1 MLHPLNVCKI
11 LAPVDLTAPK
21 VAAGK
26 KNSVRGNLDKLVTA
40 LANLS
45 SERSTSSSKSKT
57 LLLNDPTSPSAL
69 ERFLSFIS
77 SFVVTSKSCSV
88 QLSN

>member
-26 KNSVRGNLDKLVTA
+26 NLFDNISQIDEMSAVIV
-40 LANLS
+40 LAWEGLHG
-45 SERSTSSSKSKT
+45 
-57 LLLNDPTSPSAL
+57 L
-69 ERFLSFIS
+69 
-77 SFVVTSKSCSV
+77 
-88 QLSN
+88 